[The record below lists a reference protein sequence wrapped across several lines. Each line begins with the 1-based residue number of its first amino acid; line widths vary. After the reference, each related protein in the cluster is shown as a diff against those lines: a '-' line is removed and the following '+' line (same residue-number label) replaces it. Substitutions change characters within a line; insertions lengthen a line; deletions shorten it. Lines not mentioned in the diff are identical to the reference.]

1 MEQLLG
7 DDAVM
12 LHPFVIGEIA
22 LGSLRNRQRTLAELE
37 TIPVAP
43 MVAIEDVLELIE
55 GQKLAG
61 SGIGL
66 DRCSSRGIH
75 SAGCDDLSWT
85 KDRRLVAVRSGSAL
99 KQELPESIVLA
110 IPPVFPYCP
119 PRIRSA
125 GG

>member
-1 MEQLLG
+1 MIIVDTSIWIDHLHKGDQIMARLLA

-12 LHPFVIGEIA
+12 LHPFVLGEIA
-22 LGSLRNRQRTLAELE
+22 LGSLRNRKKVLTELE

-55 GQKLAG
+55 RQGLSG

-66 DRCSSRGIH
+66 IDAHLVASTLLD
-75 SAGCDDLSWT
+75 ADDLLWT
-85 KDRRLVAVRSGSAL
+85 KDRRLAAVAEKLGIDAV
-99 KQELPESIVLA
+99 
-110 IPPVFPYCP
+110 
-119 PRIRSA
+119 